1 MTDPDKAIDSLGGFF
16 RRTTARMRTA
26 ADSLKDEYRKGKDGD
41 DSPVQPIAPNAIDII
56 KRWLAADEQA
66 DQQVDSDAGDEPA
79 TGSDADADEVA
90 DLLGRVDWQKV
101 SGTVRDTAAAQ
112 RMRDLADRVDWAAAK
127 PVAARVAAALIA
139 AAAAGELGAVQGATG
154 RYVAR
159 TIANEMGL
167 ADRVAQRLRA
177 NHTVRSTPLV
187 EYIDTTATEATDRG
201 FEATVA
207 ELGRLGSGG

>member
-1 MTDPDKAIDSLGGFF
+1 MTDPDKAIDALGGFL
-16 RRTTARMRTA
+16 RRANARMRTA
-26 ADSLKDEYRKGKDGD
+26 AGALKDEYRKGTEGD

-56 KRWLAADEQA
+56 KNWLAAD
-66 DQQVDSDAGDEPA
+66 DDAAEPA
-79 TGSDADADEVA
+79 DGTAGEATPDGPDADADEVA

-112 RMRDLADRVDWAAAK
+112 RMRDLADRVDWAAAR

-139 AAAAGELGAVQGATG
+139 AAAAGELGVVQGATG

-159 TIANEMGL
+159 TIANEAGL
-167 ADRVAQRLRA
+167 ADRVAQRIRG
-177 NHTVRSTPLV
+177 NHSAQTKPLV
-187 EYIDTTATEATDRG
+187 AYIDTTATEASGHG

-207 ELGRLGSGG
+207 ELGRLGSGD